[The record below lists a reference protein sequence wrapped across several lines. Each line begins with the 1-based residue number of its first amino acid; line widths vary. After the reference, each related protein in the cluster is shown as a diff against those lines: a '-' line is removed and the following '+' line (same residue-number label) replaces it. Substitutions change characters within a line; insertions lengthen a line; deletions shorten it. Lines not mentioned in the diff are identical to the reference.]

1 MDKKKI
7 VPAFAP
13 FFKEHGYKKK
23 GNTFFKIENDI
34 AFCILFQRPTSFVY
48 VHYYILPLYIPTDY
62 HYLTYGD
69 RLESHSVY
77 PVPSY
82 DISEEDNDSLSIMR
96 RIKDSLPGVMW
107 NEPKKMDFTE
117 WMEQVQKCLAEDIFP
132 FFESVNSPE
141 KLLRFLR
148 EDVREKQKYMP
159 CLGDEYQNSRLAAF
173 TCAHM
178 SDSKSAAEYVARA
191 QKHLINSSDGIVGYV
206 TKLWLDE
213 LSVLMQKIEAS
224 QETREAFFRETIA
237 HTLDVCFRIRP
248 LEDKKRTP

>member
-1 MDKKKI
+1 MDKNKI
-7 VPAFAP
+7 IPAFGP
-13 FFKEHGYKKK
+13 FFKENGYQKR
-23 GNTFFKIENDI
+23 GNRFFKIENDI
-34 AFCILFQRPTSFVY
+34 AFCVRFERPTSWVY
-48 VHYYILPLYIPTDY
+48 VHYHIIPLYIPTDFC
-62 HYLTYGD
+62 YLTYGD

-132 FFESVNSPE
+132 FFESINSPE
-141 KLLRFLR
+141 NLLCFLR
-148 EDVREKQKYMP
+148 KDVREKQKYML
-159 CLGDEYQNSRLAAF
+159 CLGNEYRNAYLATY
-173 TCAHM
+173 TCAYI
-178 SDSKSAAEYVARA
+178 SDLKSAAEYAACA
-191 QKHLINSSDGIVGYV
+191 QSCILQSKTPYHKDWG
-206 TKLWLDE
+206 WLEE
-213 LSVLMQKIEAS
+213 LDVLEQMIQAPA
-224 QETREAFFRETIA
+224 ETREAFFRETIA